1 MWSSAS
7 WRRHSNV
14 ELTSRAVSQSRP
26 IVRATLGVLLA
37 LFAAG
42 PGSWA
47 RADEYVIDFWD
58 AARGL
63 PGNSA
68 AAIAQ
73 TPEGYLWIGTYDGLA
88 RFDGMRFVKFD
99 AVNTKAIQ
107 HSRIDRLFTDSSGT
121 LWINTHDG
129 SLTTWRNG
137 VFKLEWTGRE
147 RVESAAWPSMLTREA
162 QVFLLQSGSVLR
174 REIVNGTAGAWSTLR
189 PEGTRFSTIFCTTR
203 DGALWIRTVDER
215 LWRVVAG
222 RIEPVALPDDF
233 GRSIRLLT
241 TDREG
246 QAVLGTD
253 VGMFRWNGEVFLPI
267 TPKAGKASLDFTFL
281 HFTSDGDF
289 WAIADG
295 RLRKGRKDRFVLDL
309 GPDRYLAEDVLQA
322 LKPVEDR
329 KGGIWFA
336 HGGRGLLHVDRNGVG
351 RRFGPAEGFASDRVV
366 GLFKDRED
374 NVWVSVDRGGLAR
387 IRERRFEVVSVPNEA
402 AAYATISVSEDQE
415 GVVWIGSG
423 GGGLARLRNSVLETV
438 PLPRALRPFV
448 VSLAPDGDKL
458 WISADREDLWLLE
471 KGVVKA
477 APAPVHGIK
486 VILVDHERK
495 VWMGRRDGL
504 AQLSAGRVVEFG
516 PAQGMGIT
524 DVRALAE
531 DSSGDVWIGG
541 GDGSMYKHREGRFE
555 RVDLS
560 VADGVFPIWSLFAE
574 RDGTMWAGT
583 YQGGLLRLKDGRLTR
598 FTTKHGLISDI
609 VCQIVDDQ
617 QGHLWLGSRE
627 GILRVSKQSL
637 IAVAEGTLQ
646 TPSSSTYG
654 RAEGIPPLECSGY
667 QPGAWR
673 SRSGRLWFAT
683 TRGAVS
689 VSPADLLDNKVP
701 PKVVVEEVWVDRV
714 RREAAPQETVVVEAG
729 HREVEFRFTGLS
741 LSAPEAVRFRYRL
754 QGLEEPWV
762 DAGERRTAQYSYVPP
777 GEYRFE
783 VMARNSDGIWNDQGS
798 QLLLSVRP
806 HLWETWW
813 FRTLA
818 LLTALA
824 LAAMAARHLTTQAL
838 RRNMARLEQQR
849 AIEADRTRIAKD
861 IHDDLGAGLTQ
872 ISLLSELLRT
882 DQPKEAKAHVEQ
894 IGETA
899 AELTRAMDEIVW
911 AVNPSE
917 DTLESLWDY
926 IIHFAQEY
934 LGTAGIACRLD
945 APEVIPPL
953 PLRAEVRHN
962 VFLAVKE
969 ALHNVVKHAGAR
981 EVRLFLA
988 GAPSGF
994 EIEVQDDGLGLGT
1007 AQASDPRRT
1016 SSGHGLRNIEERMAS
1031 VGAAST
1037 VSPSPSGGVSVR
1049 LRVPVR

>member
-1 MWSSAS
+1 VKRQSRSIVRSIGGALFGICALA
-7 WRRHSNV
+7 
-14 ELTSRAVSQSRP
+14 LTSRAS
-26 IVRATLGVLLA
+26 
-37 LFAAG
+37 
-42 PGSWA
+42 
-47 RADEYVIDFWD
+47 ADEYVIDFWD

-88 RFDGMRFVKFD
+88 RFDGMRFVRFD
-99 AVNTKAIQ
+99 AVNTKALL

-137 VFKLEWTGRE
+137 VFTLEWTGRE
-147 RVESAAWPSMLTREA
+147 RVESAIWPSTLSA
-162 QVFLLQSGSVLR
+162 ASQVFVLQSGSVLR
-174 REIVNGTAGAWSTLR
+174 REIVDGQKGAWATLR
-189 PEGTRFSTIFCTTR
+189 PPDTRFSTIFCATR
-203 DGALWIRTVDER
+203 DGTLWIRSWDDR
-215 LWRVVAG
+215 LWRVVAN
-222 RIEPVALPDDF
+222 RVDPVPLPENF

-241 TDREG
+241 TDRDNHVV
-246 QAVLGTD
+246 AGTEM
-253 VGMFRWNGEVFLPI
+253 GIFRWTGEAFVPI
-267 TPKAGKASLDFTFL
+267 TPKTGKASLDFTFL

-295 RLRKGRKDRFVLDL
+295 RLRKGQKDRFVLDL

-322 LKPVEDR
+322 VPPVEDR

-336 HGGRGLLHVDRNGVG
+336 HGGRGLLHVDRNGVS

-402 AAYATISVSEDQE
+402 AGYATISVSEDQE
-415 GVVWIGSG
+415 GAVWIGSG
-423 GGGLARLRNSVLETV
+423 GGGLARLKDGVLKTV
-438 PLPRALRPFV
+438 PLPTALRPFV
-448 VSLAPDGDKL
+448 VSLAPDGDRL

-471 KGVVKA
+471 KGVVGP

-486 VILVDHERK
+486 VLLIDKAGRI
-495 VWMGRRDGL
+495 WMGRRDGL
-504 AQLSAGRVVEFG
+504 AQLSAGKVVEFG

-524 DVRALAE
+524 EVRALAE
-531 DSSGDVWIGG
+531 DASGDVWIGG
-541 GDGSMYKHREGRFE
+541 GDGSMYRHRGGRFD

-560 VADGVFPIWSLFAE
+560 AAEGVFPVWSLLAE
-574 RDGTMWAGT
+574 SDGTMWAGT

-609 VCQIVDDQ
+609 VCQITDDQ

-637 IAVAEGTLQ
+637 IEVAEGKLQ

-689 VSPADLLDNKVP
+689 VSPADLLDNNVP
-701 PKVVVEEVWVDRV
+701 PPVVIEEVWVDRV
-714 RREAAPQETVVVEAG
+714 RHEAPARLDRVRSTLDIETGAPQETVVVEAG

-741 LSAPEAVRFRYRL
+741 LAAPEAVRFRYRL
-754 QGLEEPWV
+754 LGLEASWV

-777 GEYRFE
+777 GDYRFQ
-783 VMARNSDGIWNDQGS
+783 VMARNSDGIWNDLGS
-798 QLLLSVRP
+798 QVLLSVRP

-818 LLTALA
+818 LLTALG

-838 RRNMARLEQQR
+838 HRNMARLEQQR

-934 LGTAGIACRLD
+934 LGSAGIACRLD
-945 APEVIPPL
+945 APEVIPRL

-962 VFLAVKE
+962 VFLSVKE

-981 EVRLFLA
+981 EVRLRVA
-988 GAPSGF
+988 ESTPGF
-994 EIEVQDDGLGLGT
+994 EIEVQDDGRGLET
-1007 AQASDPRRT
+1007 PHAEDPRRA

-1031 VGAAST
+1031 IGATST
-1037 VSPSPSGGVSVR
+1037 VSPSPSGGASVR
-1049 LRVPVR
+1049 LSVAVQ